1 MLLTNE
7 LTKPEAFP
15 QGSVCDWAS
24 AGNLD
29 GNKEE
34 EEALLS
40 PRRLNSRTGTARE
53 AGGLTHSMS

>member
-24 AGNLD
+24 AGDLD

-34 EEALLS
+34 EEHPAL
-40 PRRLNSRTGTARE
+40 TEE
-53 AGGLTHSMS
+53 AELTYRHS